1 MPWASAGLLS
11 AQSARSTPA
20 SASARACA
28 TASWLLAIV
37 GSMADSTEKPTMRAE
52 RISQAQ
58 ERHRQGHA
66 ALASEGRHGRTGGP
80 HERPH
85 GHRLAM
91 SVVTAA
97 GFAMPAPPTPV
108 IGR

>member
-37 GSMADSTEKPTMRAE
+37 GSMADITEKPAMRAE
-52 RISQAQ
+52 RITRLKSAI
-58 ERHRQGHA
+58 
-66 ALASEGRHGRTGGP
+66 GRATPRSLP
-80 HERPH
+80 KDD
-85 GHRLAM
+85 
-91 SVVTAA
+91 TAA
-97 GFAMPAPPTPV
+97 RADRTSVRMV
-108 IGR
+108 IAWR